1 MHIGQTTNSI
11 SLFVAMS
18 GTDLYKLED
27 YISSPDFKL
36 CLPFSAASPRRGR
49 GAPLSPIP
57 PLVPYL
63 PHSFVGF
70 T

>member
-1 MHIGQTTNSI
+1 MHIGGQAFNVI
-11 SLFVAMS
+11 SLHDVIS
-18 GTDLYKLED
+18 GPIFLKVLK
-27 YISSPDFKL
+27 ISSPDFKL
-36 CLPFSAASPRRGR
+36 CLPFSVASPRRGR

-63 PHSFVGF
+63 PHSLDGS